1 VYTALDSGAAV
12 KEVRPKIE
20 AIAKQ
25 FPGAKVND
33 VSGLKQQFETQIN
46 QILGLV
52 FALLFLAI
60 FIALLG
66 IMNTLLLSIVERTRE
81 IGLLRAVGMTR
92 KQVRTSV
99 RWESIIVAVF
109 GALLGLVLGIFFGW
123 AMVTALHD
131 QGFTQLSVPVVQLP
145 NPGQRLVS
153 RAFARR
159 GPSGSTPLLP
169 AMQGAL
175 TSLRKYLAAHPG
187 QKGALVLG
195 LAVVAVAAGIAFVL
209 RQRRAAV
216 PLYDLQIAGRR
227 IFWVAA
233 CAGIIVFGTLMGAM
247 FIGQQFLQNVLGYS
261 TLASGTAI
269 LPAAVIMVVQ
279 RPMRVTAFP
288 TSGACSRAYT
298 SSMDWLRCPV
308 CRMIA

>member
-1 VYTALDSGAAV
+1 M
-12 KEVRPKIE
+12 RPKIE

-33 VSGLKQQFETQIN
+33 VSGLKQQFESQID

-131 QGFTQLSVPVVQLP
+131 QGFTQFS
-145 NPGQRLVS
+145 
-153 RAFARR
+153 
-159 GPSGSTPLLP
+159 LP
-169 AMQGAL
+169 A
-175 TSLRKYLAAHPG
+175 SSSCSSWCSPG
-187 QKGALVLG
+187 SPASSP
-195 LAVVAVAAGIAFVL
+195 
-209 RQRRAAV
+209 RPTR
-216 PLYDLQIAGRR
+216 PAGRR
-227 IFWVAA
+227 TSTSSTRSPPSSRVSHT
-233 CAGIIVFGTLMGAM
+233 IVTPGVRYARRMH
-247 FIGQQFLQNVLGYS
+247 Q
-261 TLASGTAI
+261 SGTATRST
-269 LPAAVIMVVQ
+269 PRAQ
-279 RPMRVTAFP
+279 RR
-288 TSGACSRAYT
+288 R
-298 SSMDWLRCPV
+298 
-308 CRMIA
+308 